1 MLAKAV
7 WIDEARRGRH
17 GVGSDMVERVAPWA
31 WPRLKEA
38 LAASWLWNVGL
49 AVKAGPW
56 SMVLGCL
63 RLRLEHCGR
72 TRVRIE
78 R

>member
-38 LAASWLWNVGL
+38 WRQ
-49 AVKAGPW
+49 AGWKDP
-56 SMVLGCL
+56 C
-63 RLRLEHCGR
+63 LRLEHCGR